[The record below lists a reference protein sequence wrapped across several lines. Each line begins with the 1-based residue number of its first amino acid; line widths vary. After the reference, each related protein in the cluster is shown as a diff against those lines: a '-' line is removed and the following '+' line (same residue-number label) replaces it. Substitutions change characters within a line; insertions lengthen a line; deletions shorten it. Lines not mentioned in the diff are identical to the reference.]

1 MKKLSV
7 VVAQTGRQVYEQIL
21 KVLGYSLICSLVL
34 APMLLF
40 MNIGLAVIGFL
51 LVLFPLLSGVFYA
64 CHLQLSGE
72 MVTVRHI
79 VAGLRKFYVRS
90 VAFGLFLTL
99 FILILISSWWYYGD
113 QGNTLHFTIAVFQT
127 YFVIIALISQ
137 LYTMPL
143 VYREQLSI
151 FQAMGKS
158 VKLFLRYP
166 LYTVGAFLQAI
177 CLIFILAVTV
187 VGFLGLF
194 FGMFGY
200 YLNLL
205 TANVLKETEPQHGV
219 KPIPAEG

>member
-7 VVAQTGRQVYEQIL
+7 VIAQTGRQVYEHIL

-34 APMLLF
+34 APMLLL
-40 MNIGLAVIGFL
+40 MNVALAVICFS

-79 VAGLRKFYVRS
+79 VTGFRKFYVRS
-90 VAFGLFLTL
+90 VVFGLFLTL
-99 FILILISSWWYYGD
+99 FVLILISSWWYYGD
-113 QGNTLHFTIAVFQT
+113 QGNMLHFTIAVFQT
-127 YFVIIALISQ
+127 YFVTMALISQ

-143 VYREQLSI
+143 VYREELSM

-158 VKLFLRYP
+158 VKLFLRHP
-166 LYTVGAFLQAI
+166 LYTVGAFLQAL
-177 CLIFILAVTV
+177 CLMFILAVTV

-194 FGMFGY
+194 VGMFGY

-205 TANVLKETEPQHGV
+205 TANVLKETEPQHGAQ
-219 KPIPAEG
+219 PIPAEG

>member
-7 VVAQTGRQVYEQIL
+7 VIAQTGRQVYEQIL

-34 APMLLF
+34 APMLLL
-40 MNIGLAVIGFL
+40 MNVALAVICFS

-72 MVTVRHI
+72 MVTFRHI
-79 VAGLRKFYVRS
+79 VAGFRKFYVRS
-90 VAFGLFLTL
+90 VGFGLFLTL
-99 FILILISSWWYYGD
+99 FALILISSWWYYGD
-113 QGNTLHFTIAVFQT
+113 QGNMLHFTIAVFQT
-127 YFVIIALISQ
+127 YFVMMALISQ

-143 VYREQLSI
+143 VYREQLSM

-158 VKLFLRYP
+158 VKLFLRHP
-166 LYTVGAFLQAI
+166 LYTVGAFLQAL
-177 CLIFILAVTV
+177 CLMFILAVTV

-194 FGMFGY
+194 VGMFGY

-205 TANVLKETEPQHGV
+205 TANVLKETEPQHGAQ
-219 KPIPAEG
+219 PIPAEG